1 MHLQIRVQF
10 VNQGHFK
17 ESDRF
22 KAEVRG
28 STISGSRMMIVVIAT
43 LCRLMLNIEIRL
55 KEGY

>member
-1 MHLQIRVQF
+1 MQIRVQF

-43 LCRLMLNIEIRL
+43 LCRLMLNIEIRF
-55 KEGY
+55 KKGY